1 MTGPAPA
8 PPQAARRVGYLVSR
22 FPSLTE
28 TFVLRELQAVD
39 AHGDVALSLMSLFP
53 PLDRT
58 TQPAAEAWIPRRHR
72 PGPAGIAA
80 ALLGWLVRRPVR
92 TVGTVGRVV
101 LDHRRRPRVLL
112 KALVTTGV
120 GLTQAAHVRR
130 TRVEHVHA
138 HFAAMPAL
146 AAWTIHR
153 LTGATYSVTPHA
165 HDVFIHQEGLATRLS
180 QASFVVA
187 ISTFHRGFLARHGAD
202 PARLPVIGMGIDL
215 GEHAYAPPPRDRTR
229 PPRLLMVSSF
239 KEYKGHRYLVEALA
253 LDPRLGD
260 ARLELVGTG
269 PLRAEVEAQVEA
281 LGLADRVTFA
291 GPQPAAAVLERLR
304 SADVLVQPSVVQADG
319 DTEGLPTTLV
329 EGAACGVS
337 LVATRVAGVPDLVRE
352 GETGALAEPRD
363 GRGLADALLRI
374 LALDDPALERMRR
387 AARAHVEQHHDATRA
402 AATLVAWFRAAPDAP
417 PAAAG
422 AATGGASGTAR
433 RDGTAAGGTGRD
445 A

>member
-1 MTGPAPA
+1 MPGSAPA
-8 PPQAARRVGYLVSR
+8 RPQAAPRVGYLVSR

-28 TFVLRELQAVD
+28 TFVLRELQAVEAD
-39 AHGDVALSLMSLFP
+39 GGVRLSLMSLFP

-72 PGPAGIAA
+72 PGPAAIAR

-92 TVGTVGRVV
+92 TAGTLGRVV

-120 GLTQAAHVRR
+120 GLAQAAHVRR
-130 TRVEHVHA
+130 SGVEHVHA

-165 HDVFIHQEGLATRLS
+165 HDVFIHQEGLRTRLS
-180 QASFVVA
+180 GASFVVA
-187 ISTFHRGFLARHGAD
+187 ISTFHRELLARHGAD

-215 GEHAYAPPPRDRTR
+215 REHAYRPPSRDRAR

-253 LDPRLGD
+253 QEPRLAD

-269 PLRAEVEAQVEA
+269 PLRAAVEEQVRG

-291 GPQPAAAVLERLR
+291 GPQPAAAVLARLR
-304 SADVLVQPSVVQADG
+304 DADVLVQPSVVQADG

-337 LVATRVAGVPDLVRE
+337 LVATRVAGVPDLVRD

-363 GRGLADALLRI
+363 ARGLADALLRV
-374 LALDDPALERMRR
+374 LDLDDAALERMRG
-387 AARAHVEQHHDATRA
+387 AARAHVEEHHDATRA
-402 AATLVAWFRAAPDAP
+402 AATLVAWFRAARTPRP
-417 PAAAG
+417 PRPEPRRMGRPGRRSRPGRAVG
-422 AATGGASGTAR
+422 
-433 RDGTAAGGTGRD
+433 RDG
-445 A
+445 